1 MCFGL
6 FAAVNARV
14 GYVKAGTILRPL
26 VFWWFIWTG
35 QAIPA
40 PIPYACERS
49 PELSA
54 LASGAR
60 DAEMSGGWQ
69 MLEDL
74 GARAVKLCPQV
85 GEGYHWLGL
94 AHLRR
99 GGTFAA
105 VRAFRAA
112 LIHGDDATTHLRLAE
127 AYFVLNQHQFFA
139 EEIAAAK
146 SKNPTDAEAYYV
158 EGRFLFQTKN
168 LFAEATEQFRQALS
182 RDPQHIK
189 ALSYLALSL
198 KNMQQDAEAE
208 QQLQKGIQV
217 NDERNGSFFLPYQAL
232 ASLYLE
238 QNRAGEALSYIQ
250 RAVKMAPSVAENQFL
265 LGKVGLAQNDG
276 KTAESALRT
285 AMALDESLI
294 EARYLLARIYQGRGD
309 SAAANRELEKFKEL
323 KEIYGTRRL
332 R

>member
-1 MCFGL
+1 M
-6 FAAVNARV
+6 
-14 GYVKAGTILRPL
+14 TILRTL
-26 VFWWFIWTG
+26 ISLWFLLPW
-35 QAIPA
+35 QAISA
-40 PIPYACERS
+40 PIPYSCAPS

-54 LASGAR
+54 LASSAR

-74 GARAVKLCPQV
+74 GARAVNLCPQD
-85 GEGYHWLGL
+85 GEGYRWLGL
-94 AHLRR
+94 AYLRR
-99 GGTFAA
+99 GVTFAA

-112 LIHGDDATTHLRLAE
+112 LLPSDDATTHLRLAE
-127 AYFVLNQHQFFA
+127 AYFVLNQHKFFA

-146 SKNPTDAEAYYV
+146 SKNPNDAEAYYV
-158 EGRFLFQTKN
+158 DGRFLFQTKN
-168 LFAEATEQFRQALS
+168 LFAEAAEQFRQALS
-182 RDPQHIK
+182 RDPKHFK

-208 QQLQKGIQV
+208 QQLRKGIQA
-217 NDERNGSFFLPYQAL
+217 NDARNGSFFLPYQAL

-238 QNRAGEALSYIQ
+238 QNRAGEALPYIQ
-250 RAVKMAPSVAENQFL
+250 RAVKMAPGVAENQFL
-265 LGKVGLAQNDG
+265 LAKIALAQKDE

-285 AMALDESLI
+285 AVTLDEALV

-309 SAAANRELEKFKEL
+309 SSSANRELEKFKEL